1 MWFAR
6 GFTRTRE
13 RRVPIVLTVAFAIA
27 LALEFGLPYGLRF
40 HTIPVLE
47 VRRLPWGEMIHV
59 LVGKPHPAFLPVNVA
74 VFCSMA
80 YLAAACV
87 RLWRTRQA
95 RRDAWLLTIALTP
108 LFLVVYPHG
117 LMVNRGWIKPPTYYA
132 FGFLAAVG
140 VMSFGLLADAI
151 RSRFLADEVMSKE
164 RRWRSL
170 LDSFSLLAIGCS
182 REGLIEYVNPFLLQ
196 TSGFGEAELL
206 GGPWEVLFPP
216 ADLPDLR
223 TVFQAG
229 VADDPRPYLQTGL
242 VTRSGKSR
250 HVVWSTVL
258 LRGPDSRIEGTL
270 SVGSD
275 ITDRVQAE
283 HSRDLAMQ
291 ELAALKERLEAENQY
306 LKLEYLQPIEKT
318 DLIGE
323 SDAIRY
329 VLHKISQAAPA
340 EVTVLIEGE
349 TGVGKELVA
358 RAIHKGSPRSTMPFI
373 RVNCAALPATLIES
387 ELFGHEKGS
396 FTGADRQR
404 QGRFELAEGG
414 TLFLDEIGELP
425 LDVQAKMLRVLQEG
439 EFDRVGGTKTRKAN
453 VRLIGATNR
462 NLRQEVTAGRFREDL
477 YFRLFVFPITV
488 PPLRD
493 RRGDIP
499 LLIEYFTHQ
508 LSAKHGRRIAEIP
521 MKVVHALT
529 ACDWPGN
536 VRELANVIER
546 AVITSRTGTLM
557 LPEDFVAHS
566 AAAPQASAGTLLTLE
581 EMESNYIRQVL
592 EQTRGRIS
600 GDAGAAQI
608 LGMHPNTLRS
618 RMSKLG
624 VRRMHSV
631 G

>member
-1 MWFAR
+1 M
-6 GFTRTRE
+6 
-13 RRVPIVLTVAFAIA
+13 
-27 LALEFGLPYGLRF
+27 
-40 HTIPVLE
+40 
-47 VRRLPWGEMIHV
+47 
-59 LVGKPHPAFLPVNVA
+59 
-74 VFCSMA
+74 
-80 YLAAACV
+80 
-87 RLWRTRQA
+87 
-95 RRDAWLLTIALTP
+95 TIALTP

-151 RSRFLADEVMSKE
+151 RSRSLADEVMSKE

-170 LDSFSLLAIGCS
+170 LDSFSLLAIGCN
-182 REGLIEYVNPFLLQ
+182 REGLIEYVNPFLLR
-196 TSGFGEAELL
+196 TTGFGQAELL
-206 GGPWEVLFPP
+206 GRPWSVLFPP
-216 ADLPDLR
+216 AELPALEA
-223 TVFQAG
+223 VFQAG
-229 VADDPRPYLQTGL
+229 IAGDPKPYLQTGL
-242 VTRSGKSR
+242 VTRSGESR
-250 HVVWSTVL
+250 QAIWSTIL
-258 LRGPDSRIEGTL
+258 LYGPDNRIEGTL

-283 HSRDLAMQ
+283 HSRDLAIQ
-291 ELAALKERLEAENQY
+291 ELAALKERLEEENHY

-358 RAIHKGSPRSTMPFI
+358 RAIHKGSPRSRMPFI

-396 FTGADRQR
+396 FTGADRNR

-425 LDVQAKMLRVLQEG
+425 LDVQAKLLRVLQEG

-453 VRLIGATNR
+453 VRLIAATNR
-462 NLRQEVTAGRFREDL
+462 NLRRDVTAGRFREDL

-508 LSAKHGRRIAEIP
+508 LSGKHGRHDLGDPDEGS
-521 MKVVHALT
+521 
-529 ACDWPGN
+529 ACADGLRLAWQCPG
-536 VRELANVIER
+536 IGER
-546 AVITSRTGTLM
+546 DRTGCDHQ
-557 LPEDFVAHS
+557 PDRNAR
-566 AAAPQASAGTLLTLE
+566 AA
-581 EMESNYIRQVL
+581 
-592 EQTRGRIS
+592 
-600 GDAGAAQI
+600 
-608 LGMHPNTLRS
+608 
-618 RMSKLG
+618 
-624 VRRMHSV
+624 
-631 G
+631 